1 MASSSDDEINT
12 MKVGDTFHN
21 HLEEKK
27 KGKKDKENATAKTN
41 AKTVKE
47 KEKDS
52 NAKSA
57 KDWTDKEVSLLI
69 DMLEANPC
77 LWDVYHTDYSKRD
90 VREIAYSEIATS
102 LETNI
107 PSIKTKINGLRAQLK
122 RQKKKTPNMGKAMMS
137 FTQATGFITTS

>member
-21 HLEEKK
+21 YLEGMK
-27 KGKKDKENATAKTN
+27 KGKKDKENTTTKTN
-41 AKTVKE
+41 VKTVKG

-69 DMLEANPC
+69 DMLEANHC
-77 LWDVYHTDYSKRD
+77 LLDVYHTDYSKRD
-90 VREIAYSEIATS
+90 VREIAYSEIATW
-102 LETNI
+102 LETYI
-107 PSIKTKINGLRAQLK
+107 PSIKTKINGLRAQLRRELAK
-122 RQKKKTPNMGKAMMS
+122 EKNTKSGQSTDELY
-137 FTQATGFITTS
+137 

>member
-12 MKVGDTFHN
+12 MKGGDTFHN

-27 KGKKDKENATAKTN
+27 EWKKDKENATAKTN
-41 AKTVKE
+41 VKTVKE

-57 KDWTDKEVSLLI
+57 KDWTDEEVSLLI

-77 LWDVYHTDYSKRD
+77 LWDVYYTDYSKRD

-102 LETNI
+102 L
-107 PSIKTKINGLRAQLK
+107 
-122 RQKKKTPNMGKAMMS
+122 
-137 FTQATGFITTS
+137 